1 MANEEKRKPA
11 PVTSAQ
17 AREDQLIAMAY
28 DEVER
33 RIHEGIAT
41 GPELVHFLR
50 MGSPKA
56 KLEREILEKEKELIT
71 AKTEAMHTQRDLKE
85 LYANAI
91 TALKSYGTGGN
102 DE

>member
-1 MANEEKRKPA
+1 MAKDEHRKPA
-11 PVTSAQ
+11 TSAQ

-33 RIHEGIAT
+33 RISEGIAT

-56 KLEREILEKEKELIT
+56 KLEKELLERELELTT
-71 AKTEAMHTQRDLKE
+71 AKTENIKSQKKIEE

-91 TALKSYGTGGN
+91 EAMKSYGSN
-102 DE
+102 SDE

>member
-1 MANEEKRKPA
+1 MDKNEKRAPA
-11 PVTSAQ
+11 VSAQ

-28 DEVER
+28 NEVER
-33 RIHEGIAT
+33 RISEGIAT

-56 KLEREILEKEKELIT
+56 KLEKELLERELELTT
-71 AKTEAMHTQRDLKE
+71 AKTENMKSQKRIEE

-91 TALKSYGTGGN
+91 AAMRSYGGN
-102 DE
+102 SDE

>member
-1 MANEEKRKPA
+1 MADEKRTPA
-11 PVTSAQ
+11 PAISAQ

-33 RIHEGIAT
+33 RIHEGVAT

-71 AKTEAMHTQRDLKE
+71 AKTEAIHTQKDLKE

-91 TALKSYGTGGN
+91 TALKSYGGGSD

>member
-1 MANEEKRKPA
+1 MANEERRTPA

-17 AREDQLIAMAY
+17 AREDQLISMAY
-28 DEVER
+28 NAVEQ
-33 RIHEGIAT
+33 RIRDGTAT

-71 AKTEAMHTQRDLKE
+71 AKTEAIHTQKDLKY

-91 TALKSYGTGGN
+91 TALKSYGGGS